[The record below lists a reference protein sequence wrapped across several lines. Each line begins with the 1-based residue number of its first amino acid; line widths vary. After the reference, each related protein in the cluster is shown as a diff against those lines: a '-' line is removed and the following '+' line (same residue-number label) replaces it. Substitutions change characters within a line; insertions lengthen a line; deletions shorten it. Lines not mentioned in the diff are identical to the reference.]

1 MSGDIVGGEH
11 LVPVAH
17 LGLSLDRAMFRLRL
31 RALHYIWLIASHT
44 SLARH
49 DGSIRDLDMIVD
61 MVGYRVGPPEVVEWA
76 KSRLALPPE
85 RVDVRSLVGVLDA
98 YMGEGASAEDGDD
111 SRWHVQRQLDAVW
124 VRAIDWRDELIRS
137 DGDDIT
143 PIASDLAQLGDAVG
157 GLGVVSEVVAV
168 PVPPALVRTG
178 RLLTTGRLQEALL
191 KDLPRLRDLLTEL
204 VELIEEYDQHLR
216 ETPQPGIDMEALVV
230 VARVDRLD
238 DARKHLARSGTEPL
252 IRLAQRFIDDPPQ
265 GTDNFTL
272 NRVEANARVLVAAL
286 TDPEPS
292 AVIVEN
298 ATATLIELLQPS
310 VQVGLTIACE
320 LEALDV
326 PADEADAIGTELEA
340 FVELA
345 TGLGV
350 ADAGADVDRA
360 NAVLDKLAAISDRL
374 DEALEASPA
383 LSVTADERERRLIEA
398 RLKGDEAFA
407 AEHRPQLRADAI
419 RMVIKGTPAL
429 VVSGATGMVAWAT
442 GNLKMAGVTAVLT
455 AISQVIKAA
464 FETG

>member
-1 MSGDIVGGEH
+1 M
-11 LVPVAH
+11 
-17 LGLSLDRAMFRLRL
+17 
-31 RALHYIWLIASHT
+31 
-44 SLARH
+44 
-49 DGSIRDLDMIVD
+49 
-61 MVGYRVGPPEVVEWA
+61 
-76 KSRLALPPE
+76 
-85 RVDVRSLVGVLDA
+85 
-98 YMGEGASAEDGDD
+98 
-111 SRWHVQRQLDAVW
+111 
-124 VRAIDWRDELIRS
+124 
-137 DGDDIT
+137 
-143 PIASDLAQLGDAVG
+143 
-157 GLGVVSEVVAV
+157 
-168 PVPPALVRTG
+168 
-178 RLLTTGRLQEALL
+178 
-191 KDLPRLRDLLTEL
+191 
-204 VELIEEYDQHLR
+204 
-216 ETPQPGIDMEALVV
+216 
-230 VARVDRLD
+230 
-238 DARKHLARSGTEPL
+238 
-252 IRLAQRFIDDPPQ
+252 
-265 GTDNFTL
+265 
-272 NRVEANARVLVAAL
+272 
-286 TDPEPS
+286 
-292 AVIVEN
+292 
-298 ATATLIELLQPS
+298 
-310 VQVGLTIACE
+310 TIAGE